1 MRIQFD
7 PEKHCLHCM
16 QELPDI
22 NEPCP
27 YCGFDTRSYKPLA
40 HHLQPFTILYGRYLI
55 GSVLGEGGFGITYS
69 AYDLPEDRRV
79 AIKELFITS
88 IVKRQDTYVVLVDS
102 SYHNIQYF
110 EECKDRFLRE
120 ANALQHLSDKKG
132 VVDIYDQFKE
142 NGTSYIVMEFLDGG
156 DLLTYLKKH
165 GGRIEYPD
173 TFALLRPIMKSMI
186 EIHRAG
192 IIHRDISPD
201 NIRYLSDHRMKLMD
215 FGSAKSTTTN
225 TDGSLILVKAGY
237 APPEQYAL
245 NYKIGPWMDVYAMG
259 ATFYRCIC
267 GKPLKQS
274 TNRAN
279 DHDIEP
285 LANVYPKVP
294 PAVESV
300 LYKALALKPEN
311 RFQDMFE
318 FYMALKEA
326 SGDLIDPSTDGQEEN
341 KIETNENSDDYQSLL
356 NEINNSKT
364 NWSYVYLIVAVA
376 ILIDIILVLW
386 LLNRFRP

>member
-7 PEKHCLHCM
+7 PEKHCLNCM
-16 QELPDI
+16 KELPNVD
-22 NEPCP
+22 EPCP
-27 YCGFDTRSYKPLA
+27 YCGFNNHTYKPA
-40 HHLQPFTILYGRYLI
+40 GHHLQPYTILNGRYLI
-55 GSVLGEGGFGITYS
+55 GCVIGEGGFGITYS
-69 AYDLPEDRRV
+69 AYDLPEDRHV
-79 AIKELFITS
+79 AIKELFIAN
-88 IVKRQDTYVVLVDS
+88 IVIRQDTYVVLADS
-102 SYHNIQYF
+102 TYSNVQYF
-110 EECKDRFLRE
+110 EECKERFLQE

-132 VVDIYDQFKE
+132 VVDIYDNFKE

-156 DLLTYLKKH
+156 DLLKYLKMQ
-165 GGRIEYPD
+165 GGKIEYPD
-173 TFALLRPIMKSMI
+173 AFALLRPIMKSMI

-215 FGSAKSTTTN
+215 FGSAKSTTRN
-225 TDGSLILVKAGY
+225 ADGSLILVKAGY

-274 TNRAN
+274 THRTN
-279 DHDIEP
+279 DQDIEK

-294 PAVESV
+294 IEVENV

-311 RFQDMFE
+311 RFQDMYE
-318 FYMALKEA
+318 FYIALKEA
-326 SGDLIDPSTDGQEEN
+326 SGDLIDPSTNGHGESR
-341 KIETNENSDDYQSLL
+341 IESTPDDYQTMLD
-356 NEINNSKT
+356 EINNSKT
-364 NWSYVYLIVAVA
+364 NWSYIYLFVAVF
-376 ILIDIILVLW
+376 IIIDIVIICWFLY
-386 LLNRFRP
+386 RMRI